1 MAAKP
6 LMRVLVLGVAL
17 AALAGCDR
25 LDELACGAG
34 GVMDQV
40 GGGQPRTCGAT
51 ETAAVDP
58 LEAAPVEARAVFG
71 VMQAPV
77 ELAPVSLEEMLQTQ
91 SFFAV
96 GSVIA
101 MPKAQIIEPVLEPE
115 TFDMAAAQ
123 PSAPDTATSAAAL
136 NTDDA
141 PKPESA
147 EAPAGAP
154 IVEAAPPAATAAPE
168 ASRIT
173 ADGAPRIIKPRSDI
187 RAGAPIPAPV
197 VKAPATSVLRQQAQ
211 VAAPK
216 ALQEAVR
223 DSGVALK
230 PETLRSARVS
240 AEQAIKATSQT
251 AQSIGDQIVRK
262 SQDVAA
268 PVPKPL
274 QVRSR
279 LDVDVA
285 VAARDKAGAALEK
298 LGLSGIVTPGEGGQM
313 RITIGVNPTQ
323 YREGKLDLTKVN
335 AMRALFAEK
344 KENPATECEGA
355 VDAARLKDDPVLA
368 TECVVKVLKETG
380 DYEYVEKD
388 YIFTNQ
394 MLRKPDKPKP
404 VTAIG
409 NAPNDPLFGLQWHFR
424 DNGSAA
430 GQSAGGAG
438 FSGFWVK
445 AKDKGSR
452 DVVVAVVDTGLQ
464 MNHPD
469 IKGSPN
475 LAPGYDMVSDPMMGN
490 DGDGRD
496 NDPNDPGDKCEPT
509 DPNTSDTFHGTHVA
523 GTIGVASTNNAAGV
537 AGGNWDVTIVPVRAL
552 GRCGGKLS
560 DINDA
565 IRWAA
570 GTVPARDSQGKEIWN
585 SKPADIINLSIGLFE
600 PCPASMQSAI
610 NDATAAGAIV
620 VAAAGNARVDVK
632 YFAPGGCDN
641 VISVAANDARGQLTP
656 YSNYGAKV
664 SIMAPGG
671 DMSRD
676 DDKDGRPDGVLSTK
690 FSKNCIDPAKPG
702 TNVAQCYYSYEN
714 GTSMA
719 APHVSAALALIKAK
733 YPAAVPSDLRA
744 KLLSSSMPRTELQCS
759 GKCSSYP
766 GGTPIAGSPDMCF
779 RPCGAK
785 MLNLANAPAQ

>member
-1 MAAKP
+1 MSAKP
-6 LMRVLVLGVAL
+6 LMRGLVLGVAL
-17 AALAGCDR
+17 AALVGCDR
-25 LDELACGAG
+25 MDELACGAG
-34 GVMDQV
+34 GVLDQV
-40 GGGQPRTCGAT
+40 SGGQPRQCGT
-51 ETAAVDP
+51 GVETAAVDP
-58 LEAAPVEARAVFG
+58 LASAPVEARAVFG

-77 ELAPVSLEEMLQTQ
+77 DLPPVSLEEMLQTQ

-101 MPKAQIIEPVLEPE
+101 MPKVQMVEPVLEPE
-115 TFDMAAAQ
+115 TFDLAASQ
-123 PSAPDTATSAAAL
+123 PGAPDAAEAAPTL

-141 PKPESA
+141 PKPESSA
-147 EAPAGAP
+147 AAAGVP
-154 IVEAAPPAATAAPE
+154 IVEVAPPPATAAPE
-168 ASRIT
+168 ASRAT
-173 ADGAPRIIKPRSDI
+173 ADGAPRIVKPGAGIKATGGIPQI
-187 RAGAPIPAPV
+187 RQQTTGA
-197 VKAPATSVLRQQAQ
+197 LRQQAQ
-211 VAAPK
+211 IVAPR
-216 ALQEAVR
+216 ALKEAVR

-240 AEQAIKATSQT
+240 AEQTLKANSQT
-251 AQSIGDQIVRK
+251 AQSIGDQITRK
-262 SQDVAA
+262 AQDTNA

-285 VAARDKAGAALEK
+285 VAARDKAGLTLER

-323 YREGKLDLTKVN
+323 FRDGKLDLSKVN
-335 AMRALFAEK
+335 TMRALFAEK
-344 KENPATECEGA
+344 KENPATECAGT

-368 TECVVKVLKETG
+368 TECVVKVLQETG

-394 MLRKPDKPKP
+394 MLRKPTQPKP
-404 VTAIG
+404 VTALPG
-409 NAPNDPLFGLQWHFR
+409 APNDPLFGLQWHFK
-424 DNGSAA
+424 DNGAAA

-438 FSGFWVK
+438 FSGFWTAK
-445 AKDKGSR
+445 KDKGSR

-475 LAPGYDMVSDPMMGN
+475 LAPGFDMVSDPMMGN

-509 DPNTSDTFHGTHVA
+509 DANTSDTFHGTHVA

-570 GTVPARDSQGKEIWN
+570 GTVPARDSKGNEIWN

-641 VISVAANDARGQLTP
+641 VISVAANDARGVLTP

-690 FSKNCIDPAKPG
+690 FSKNCVDPAKPG
-702 TNVAQCYYSYEN
+702 TAVAQCYYSYEN

-733 YPAAVPSDLRA
+733 YPSAVPSDLRA

-766 GGTPIAGSPDMCF
+766 GGAPIAGSPDMCF
-779 RPCGAK
+779 RPCGGR

>member
-1 MAAKP
+1 MAVKP
-6 LMRVLVLGVAL
+6 MMRGLVLGVAL
-17 AALAGCDR
+17 AALTGCDR
-25 LDELACGAG
+25 LEQLGQLTNDALN
-34 GVMDQV
+34 QIT
-40 GGGQPRTCGAT
+40 GGGQT
-51 ETAAVDP
+51 EEAAAPVDP
-58 LEAAPVEARAVFG
+58 LASAPVEARAVFG

-77 ELAPVSLEEMLQTQ
+77 DLAPVSLEEMLQTQ

-101 MPKAQIIEPVLEPE
+101 MPKEQIVEPVLEPE
-115 TFDMAAAQ
+115 TFDLAATAPDAAAA
-123 PSAPDTATSAAAL
+123 PDAATLNTESAPL
-136 NTDDA
+136 
-141 PKPESA
+141 PQSA

-154 IVEAAPPAATAAPE
+154 IVEAALPPPAAAPE
-168 ASRIT
+168 ASRAT
-173 ADGAPRIIKPRSDI
+173 ADGAPRIVKPRTGI
-187 RAGAPIPAPV
+187 RAGAAPAPQ
-197 VKAPATSVLRQQAQ
+197 VKLPPAAVLREQAQ
-211 VAAPK
+211 IVAPK
-216 ALQEAVR
+216 ALQQAVR
-223 DSGVALK
+223 ESGVELN
-230 PETLRSARVS
+230 PEALRSARMS
-240 AEQAIKATSQT
+240 AEQTMKATSQT
-251 AQSIGDQIVRK
+251 AQSIGDQITRK
-262 SQDVAA
+262 AQDQAA
-268 PVPKPL
+268 PIPKPL

-279 LDVDVA
+279 LDVDKA
-285 VAARDKAGAALEK
+285 VEVRDKAGKQLEA
-298 LGLSGIVTPGEGGQM
+298 LGLSGIVTPSEGGQM

-323 YREGKLDLTKVN
+323 FREGKLDLTKVN
-335 AMRALFAEK
+335 SMRALFAEK
-344 KENPATECEGA
+344 KATSAAECATPDVE
-355 VDAARLKDDPVLA
+355 KIKEDPVLA
-368 TECVVKVLKETG
+368 TECVVKVLQDSG
-380 DYEYVEKD
+380 DYQYVEKD

-394 MLRKPDKPKP
+394 MLKKPTQPKP

-409 NAPNDPLFGLQWHFR
+409 GAPNDPLFGLQWHFR
-424 DNGSAA
+424 DNGAA
-430 GQSAGGAG
+430 TGQSGGGAG
-438 FSGFWVK
+438 FSGFWTK

-496 NDPNDPGDKCEPT
+496 NDPNDPGDKCDQT
-509 DPNTSDTFHGTHVA
+509 STTTSDTFHGTHVA

-570 GTVPARDSQGKEIWN
+570 GTVPARDTQGREIWN
-585 SKPADIINLSIGLFE
+585 SHPADIINLSIGLFE
-600 PCPASMQSAI
+600 PCPASMQAAI

-641 VISVAANDARGQLTP
+641 VISVAANDARGVLTP

-664 SIMAPGG
+664 AIMAPGG

-690 FSKNCIDPAKPG
+690 FAKNCIDPAKPG
-702 TNVAQCYYSYEN
+702 ASVAQCYYSYEN

-719 APHVSAALALIKAK
+719 APHVSAALALLKAK
-733 YPAAVPSDLRA
+733 YPLAVPSDLRA
-744 KLLSSSMPRTELQCS
+744 KLLSSTMPRTEMQCS
-759 GKCSSYP
+759 GKCSAYP
-766 GGTPIAGSPDMCF
+766 GGTPIADSPDMCF
-779 RPCGAK
+779 RPCGGR

>member
-1 MAAKP
+1 MAAKRH
-6 LMRVLVLGVAL
+6 LQWLALVGAL
-17 AALAGCDR
+17 AAMAGCDR
-25 LDELACGAG
+25 LDQLGQLTGDVLNQITG
-34 GVMDQV
+34 GESA
-40 GGGQPRTCGAT
+40 QPAQA
-51 ETAAVDP
+51 EVDP

-101 MPKAQIIEPVLEPE
+101 MPKEQILEPVLEPE
-115 TFDMAAAQ
+115 TFDLAASQ
-123 PSAPDTATSAAAL
+123 PTAPEPAAGASTL
-136 NTDDA
+136 NTGDA
-141 PKPESA
+141 PLPESA

-154 IVEAAPPAATAAPE
+154 IVEVAPPPATAAPE
-168 ASRIT
+168 ASRT
-173 ADGAPRIIKPRSDI
+173 MVEGAPRILKPGAGIK
-187 RAGAPIPAPV
+187 AGAPLQRAQVIMPSAG
-197 VKAPATSVLRQQAQ
+197 VLREQAQ
-211 VAAPK
+211 IAAPK
-216 ALQEAVR
+216 ALQDAVR

-230 PETLRSARVS
+230 PDAIRSARVS
-240 AEQAIKATSQT
+240 AEQTLKATSQT
-251 AQSIGDQIVRK
+251 AQAIGDQIARK
-262 SQDVAA
+262 AQDGAA
-268 PVPKPL
+268 PIPKPL

-279 LDVDVA
+279 LDVDKAFA
-285 VAARDKAGAALEK
+285 VRDKLGKQIEQM
-298 LGLSGIVTPGEGGQM
+298 GLSGIVSAGEGGQM

-323 YREGKLDLTKVN
+323 YRQGKLDLSKVGQ
-335 AMRALFAEK
+335 MRALFAQK
-344 KENPATECEGA
+344 KEPSKECSGA
-355 VDAARLKDDPVLA
+355 PDMAKIKDDPVLA
-368 TECVVKVLKETG
+368 TECVVKVLQESG

-394 MLRKPDKPKP
+394 MLRKPSQPKP

-409 NAPNDPLFGLQWHFR
+409 STPNDPLWALQWDFR
-424 DNGSAA
+424 DNGAAA
-430 GQSAGGAG
+430 GQSPGGAG
-438 FSGFWVK
+438 FSGFWSK
-445 AKDKGSR
+445 TKDTGSR
-452 DVVVAVVDTGLQ
+452 NVVVAVVDTGLQ

-496 NDPNDPGDKCEPT
+496 NDPNDPGDKC
-509 DPNTSDTFHGTHVA
+509 DPADVNTSDTFHGTHVA
-523 GTIGVASTNNAAGV
+523 GTIGVASTNNKAGV

-600 PCPASMQSAI
+600 PCPASMQAAI

-641 VISVAANDARGQLTP
+641 VVSVAANDARGVLTP

-664 SIMAPGG
+664 SLMAPGG

-676 DDKDGRPDGVLSTK
+676 DDKDGRPDGILSTK
-690 FSKNCIDPAKPG
+690 YAKNCLDPAKPG
-702 TNVAQCYYSYEN
+702 TKVDACYYSYEN

-719 APHVSAALALIKAK
+719 APHVSAALALLKAK
-733 YPAAVPSDLRA
+733 FPGAVPSDLRTR
-744 KLLSSSMPRTELQCS
+744 LLQASMPRTEMQCS

-766 GGTPIAGSPDMCF
+766 GGTPITGSPDMCY
-779 RPCGAK
+779 RPCGGK
-785 MLNLANAPAQ
+785 MLNLANAATQ

>member
-1 MAAKP
+1 
-6 LMRVLVLGVAL
+6 
-17 AALAGCDR
+17 
-25 LDELACGAG
+25 
-34 GVMDQV
+34 
-40 GGGQPRTCGAT
+40 
-51 ETAAVDP
+51 
-58 LEAAPVEARAVFG
+58 
-71 VMQAPV
+71 
-77 ELAPVSLEEMLQTQ
+77 MLQTQ

-101 MPKAQIIEPVLEPE
+101 MPKAQIVEPVLEPE

-154 IVEAAPPAATAAPE
+154 IVEASAPCRNGRARSEPHHRRRRAAHHQASLGHQGRRTAF
-168 ASRIT
+168 R
-173 ADGAPRIIKPRSDI
+173 
-187 RAGAPIPAPV
+187 APV
-197 VKAPATSVLRQQAQ
+197 VKGAGTSVLRQQAQ

-240 AEQAIKATSQT
+240 AEQAMKATSQT

-344 KENPATECEGA
+344 KETPATECAGA

-641 VISVAANDARGQLTP
+641 VISVAANDARGAADALFELRGQGLDHGAGRRHEPRRRQGRQARWRAVDQVLQELHRPGQARHERGAVLLQLR
-656 YSNYGAKV
+656 K
-664 SIMAPGG
+664 
-671 DMSRD
+671 RD
-676 DDKDGRPDGVLSTK
+676 FDGRAARFSGAGADQGEVSRCCAVRPASETAVVVHAAHGIAVLGK
-690 FSKNCIDPAKPG
+690 MF
-702 TNVAQCYYSYEN
+702 E
-714 GTSMA
+714 
-719 APHVSAALALIKAK
+719 
-733 YPAAVPSDLRA
+733 
-744 KLLSSSMPRTELQCS
+744 LS
-759 GKCSSYP
+759 
-766 GGTPIAGSPDMCF
+766 GGHADRGF
-779 RPCGAK
+779 A
-785 MLNLANAPAQ
+785 

>member
-1 MAAKP
+1 MAARP
-6 LMRVLVLGVAL
+6 MMRALVLGVAL

-25 LDELACGAG
+25 VEQLGQLTSDVLN
-34 GVMDQV
+34 QIT
-40 GGGQPRTCGAT
+40 GGGQT
-51 ETAAVDP
+51 EEAAAPVDP
-58 LEAAPVEARAVFG
+58 LTSVPVEARAVFG

-101 MPKAQIIEPVLEPE
+101 MPKEQIVEPVLEPE

-123 PSAPDTATSAAAL
+123 PDAVAAPDAAVL

-141 PKPESA
+141 PKAESTEVA
-147 EAPAGAP
+147 AGAP
-154 IVEAAPPAATAAPE
+154 IVEAAPPPPAAAPE
-168 ASRIT
+168 ANRIT
-173 ADGAPRIIKPRSDI
+173 ADGAPRIVKPGAGIKATAPMPRPQVSPNI
-187 RAGAPIPAPV
+187 
-197 VKAPATSVLRQQAQ
+197 LRQQAQ

-223 DSGVALK
+223 DSGVELK
-230 PETLRSARVS
+230 AETLRSARVS
-240 AEQAIKATSQT
+240 AEQAMKATSRT
-251 AQSIGDQIVRK
+251 AQSIGDQISRK
-262 SQDVAA
+262 AQDTAA

-279 LDVDVA
+279 LDVDKA
-285 VAARDKAGAALEK
+285 VQVRDKAGRQLEA
-298 LGLSGIVTPGEGGQM
+298 LGLSGIVTPSEGGQM

-323 YREGKLDLTKVN
+323 FREGKVDLSKVN
-335 AMRALFAEK
+335 QMRALFAEK
-344 KENPATECEGA
+344 KSTPAAECAGTPDLEKI
-355 VDAARLKDDPVLA
+355 KDDPVLA
-368 TECVVKVLKETG
+368 TECVVKVLQESG
-380 DYEYVEKD
+380 DYQYVEKD

-394 MLRKPDKPKP
+394 MLKKPTQPKP
-404 VTAIG
+404 VTALPG
-409 NAPNDPLFGLQWHFR
+409 APNDPLFGLQWHFK
-424 DNGSAA
+424 DNGAAA

-438 FSGFWVK
+438 FNGFWTK
-445 AKDKGSR
+445 TKDKGSR

-496 NDPNDPGDKCEPT
+496 NDPNDPGDKCDAAST
-509 DPNTSDTFHGTHVA
+509 TTFDTFHGTHVA

-570 GTVPARDSQGKEIWN
+570 GTVPARDTQGREVWN

-600 PCPASMQSAI
+600 PCPASMQAAI

-641 VISVAANDARGQLTP
+641 VISVAANDARGVLTP

-733 YPAAVPSDLRA
+733 YPSAVPSDLRA
-744 KLLSSSMPRTELQCS
+744 KLLQSSMARTEMQCS
-759 GKCSSYP
+759 GKCSAYP

-779 RPCGAK
+779 RPCGGK